1 MVAFCFLPIPG
12 SPWTQGSVAQPLA
25 TTLGLLAAAGTS
37 AQSELVA
44 TAISMAWVPA
54 LAALFAA
61 CCGSYYRERHSG
73 FMPMKVLLW
82 PCVR

>member
-12 SPWTQGSVAQPLA
+12 PGSS
-25 TTLGLLAAAGTS
+25 GTS

-44 TAISMAWVPA
+44 TAISMAWVPQAA

-61 CCGSYYRERHSG
+61 CCGSYYRERYSG
-73 FMPMKVLLW
+73 FMPMKVLL
-82 PCVR
+82 RRA

>member
-1 MVAFCFLPIPG
+1 MVAFCFFPIPG
-12 SPWTQGSVAQPLA
+12 SPWAQGSVAQPLA

-61 CCGSYYRERHSG
+61 CCGSYYRERYSG
-73 FMPMKVLLW
+73 FMPMKVLL
-82 PCVR
+82 RRA